1 MKRSTLLPTLWVAA
15 LALGGCATQSAAT
28 PQTPTLGGPIV
39 RTVEFP
45 VSAGPGEPRE
55 VRILVDEP
63 ALKLATV
70 VLRQGTVLP
79 DHNVPVPVT
88 IQALQGAGV
97 VTAEGERFRID
108 PAHAVVLGP
117 NVPHAV
123 EPDAGTDLV
132 LLVHYLRSGNEAGQ

>member
-1 MKRSTLLPTLWVAA
+1 
-15 LALGGCATQSAAT
+15 LGE
-28 PQTPTLGGPIV
+28 PIA

-45 VSAGPGEPRE
+45 ASAGAGEPRE
-55 VRILVDEP
+55 IRILVDEP

-70 VLRQGTVLP
+70 VLRRGTVLP
-79 DHNVPVPVT
+79 EHNVSVPVT
-88 IQALQGAGV
+88 IQALQGTGT
-97 VTAEGERFRID
+97 VTAAGERFRID

-132 LLVHYLRSGNEAGQ
+132 LLVHYLRRGEEAGQ

>member
-1 MKRSTLLPTLWVAA
+1 
-15 LALGGCATQSAAT
+15 
-28 PQTPTLGGPIV
+28 LGGPIA

-45 VSAGPGEPRE
+45 ATVGPGEPRE

-88 IQALQGAGV
+88 IQALQGTGT
-97 VTAEGERFRID
+97 VTVAGERFRID

-132 LLVHYLRSGNEAGQ
+132 LLVHYLRRGEEASQ